1 MDNQEL
7 VRWFVTCLTTGFYI
21 SLISPFFSIFRGK
34 LRYENAPIFV
44 IVISYINCFI
54 WIIYGNMISSNQIII
69 SNIIGGISSLT
80 LIFIYL
86 IYEIKKYLIDSILN
100 ISILILGTI
109 FIYKILIILIKDAKI
124 IEKICITT
132 RLFAFISPIQLV
144 YRVIKEN
151 NYILIPILT
160 SYISFL
166 SCIFSVL
173 YGFFIK
179 DIYVV
184 IIYSLGILLAL
195 VQFYVY
201 SYYKRKNK
209 NFDENNSTIDFEN
222 YSDEYKK
229 DVNSIN
235 IDEKIN
241 EKLKEKPVKI
251 ILNI

>member
-21 SLISPFFSIFRGK
+21 SLILPFFSIFRGK